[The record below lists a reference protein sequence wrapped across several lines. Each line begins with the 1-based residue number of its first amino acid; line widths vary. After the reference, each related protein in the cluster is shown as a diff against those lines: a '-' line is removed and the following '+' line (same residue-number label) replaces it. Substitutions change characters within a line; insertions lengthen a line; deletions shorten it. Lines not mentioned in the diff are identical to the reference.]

1 MLRTFNSGS
10 DVGILEL
17 GIQDCMILGEVVYLM
32 ENQLV
37 EIFLTNLHSLSVKV
51 APGRSL
57 QSGCPVA

>member
-37 EIFLTNLHSLSVKV
+37 EIFLTNLHSL
-51 APGRSL
+51 
-57 QSGCPVA
+57 

>member
-51 APGRSL
+51 ALGRSL
-57 QSGCPVA
+57 QSACPVA